1 MSSSVAPRR
10 NLVVAVGAIV
20 LFASAFA
27 GEPAVLAQ
35 DAPGVNAGAA
45 NQQFNVAGG
54 FHNRQAWDL
63 AAEEWAKFLKDFPA
77 DPRAA
82 AARFYLGQCQLQL
95 KQFDKAA
102 ATLKPLIAA
111 RPKLEQMPVAQLSL
125 GIAEFNLAQQ
135 GDEKQFAAAEQ
146 TLSAALRDHSD
157 GKHVPQTVY
166 YLAESLYAQGKL
178 EQAEPL
184 YRRVVTEFSDNV
196 LAPDALYSL
205 GVTLEELKR
214 GEAALDAYAKF
225 VDLFPKHALRT
236 EVNVRRADL
245 IAAAGD
251 YAAAETLFSA
261 AAADADYA
269 DADYAL
275 LRRAGCLFEQK
286 QFAAA
291 AAVYEQLAERFP
303 KSKYREDARFSAG
316 RAHYFAGQYD
326 QSAFQLA
333 PLARG
338 NGDRAAE
345 AAHWSA
351 RALLKTGKPAAA
363 EKLLAGLSK
372 ETLAARNYAAQLAL
386 DAADALYDQA
396 DRRADALK
404 AYKQLIVDFP
414 GDQLAAQALY
424 LASLTALEL
433 GCNDEARKH
442 AEAYLK
448 SNSDG
453 KLRAE
458 VLFILGEA
466 ALRSGDNKQA
476 AFTYDELLKSDGE
489 HADRSKWL
497 VRRSYALSGMGDH
510 KAVVASLAPAVAD
523 MSGSAL
529 RAEAYQLLGVA
540 RQALKDYSGAV
551 VDLSASLK
559 LDAKRS
565 GADEVLWT
573 LAESQRLAGDLPAA
587 QASFERLA
595 TEYPQSKL
603 LDSALYRR
611 GEAAY
616 AAGDLAGAE
625 VAYRR
630 IVAEYPQSQFAPYAR
645 FGLAWT
651 ALGKKD
657 PAGAVA
663 AVDGLLK
670 SKGPAELETQGRYA
684 RALAFEQLGK
694 FQPAIDDLQVYLKA
708 KAPGGERSEAM
719 YRLGRCQVGMNRN
732 EDALATFEALL
743 KADSGYEGAPKV
755 LYEIG
760 WIHKKAER
768 PADSAKAFAKLAKQ
782 YSSSPLAAEA
792 LFHVGEEAYGRQDYQ
807 TAIDAF
813 YDAREKADSPELE
826 EKSAYNL
833 GLTYFHKGDFAKAE
847 QWFHFEIEKFPKGSL
862 AQNAQFRKAEA
873 QFKQKKYREALAEF
887 KLVRAPGDGDFLSL
901 AALRIGQCAAQLDDW
916 QSAEASLSE
925 AVQKFSSSPHA
936 AEINYELAW
945 AKQNLG
951 RVDEAL
957 KLYELVTEQSQD
969 VVAAR
974 ARFMIG
980 EIYFERKDHNEAVR
994 HFFRAAVGY
1003 DFPEWQARAHFEAG
1017 RCFEVMGK
1025 LDQAKKSYQ
1034 EVVDKF
1040 GRFEEGPLA
1049 KKRLE
1054 ALGTGG

>member
-1 MSSSVAPRR
+1 MWSSFAPRR
-10 NLVVAVGAIV
+10 SLIVAVGAIV
-20 LFASAFA
+20 LLVSALA
-27 GEPAVLAQ
+27 GTPAVVAQ
-35 DAPGVNAGAA
+35 EAPGGNAGAA

-63 AAEEWAKFLKDFPA
+63 AAEEWAKFLIDFPA
-77 DPRAA
+77 DHRAA
-82 AARFYLGQCQLQL
+82 AARFYLGQCLLQL

-111 RPKLEQMPVAQLSL
+111 RPELEQMPVAQLSL

-135 GDEKQFAAAEQ
+135 GDKKQFAAAEQ
-146 TLSAALRDHSD
+146 TLAAVLRNHSD

-184 YRRVVTEFSDNV
+184 YRRFVTEFSDNV

-205 GVTLEELKR
+205 GVALEELKR
-214 GEAALDAYAKF
+214 DEAARDAYAKF
-225 VDLFPKHALRT
+225 VDKYPEHPLRT
-236 EVNVRRADL
+236 EVDVRRADL

-251 YAAAETLFSA
+251 LEAAERLFAAASA
-261 AAADADYA
+261 DVNYA

-275 LRRAGCLFEQK
+275 IRRAGCLIDQK
-286 QFAAA
+286 QFVAA
-291 AAVYEQLAERFP
+291 AAVYEQLPERFP
-303 KSKYREDARFSAG
+303 KSKYREDALLSAG
-316 RAHYFAGQYD
+316 RTRYFAGQYD
-326 QSAFQLA
+326 AAVPLLA

-351 RALLKTGKPAAA
+351 RALLKMGKPADA

-372 ETLAARNYAAQLAL
+372 ETLAGQKYAAQLAL
-386 DAADALYDQA
+386 DTADALYDQA

-404 AYKQLIVDFP
+404 AYKQLAVDFP
-414 GDQLAAQALY
+414 GDPLAAQALY

-433 GCNDEARKH
+433 GRNDEARKQ

-448 SNSDG
+448 SYTDG

-458 VLFILGEA
+458 VLYIKAEA

-476 AFTYDELLKSDGE
+476 ASAYDELLKSYGE

-497 VRRSYALSGMGDH
+497 VRRGYALAGMGDH
-510 KAVVASLAPAVAD
+510 KAVIASLAPAVVD
-523 MSGSAL
+523 LSESAL
-529 RAEAYQLLGVA
+529 RAEAYQLLGLA
-540 RQALKDYSGAV
+540 RQTLKDYSGAV
-551 VDLSASLK
+551 NDLSVSLK
-559 LDAKRS
+559 LDAERS

-573 LAESQRLAGDLPAA
+573 LAESQRLAGDLPAS
-587 QASFERLA
+587 QASLERLA

-603 LDSALYRR
+603 LDSAFYRR

-616 AAGDLAGAE
+616 AAGDWAGAE
-625 VAYRR
+625 AAYRR
-630 IVAEYPQSQFAPYAR
+630 VVNEYPKSQFAPYAR

-651 ALGKKD
+651 ALGKND
-657 PAGAVA
+657 PAAAVA

-670 SKGPAELETQGRYA
+670 TNGPAELETQGRYA
-684 RALAFEQLGK
+684 RALALEQLGK

-719 YRLGRCQVGMNRN
+719 YRLGRCQVGLNKI
-732 EDALATFEALL
+732 EDALATFNALL

-760 WIHKKAER
+760 WIHKRAER

-782 YSSSPLAAEA
+782 YGSSPLVAEA

-807 TAIDAF
+807 AAIDAF

-847 QWFHFEIEKFPKGSL
+847 QWFHFEIEKFPKGAL
-862 AQNAQFRKAEA
+862 AQNAQFRKAES

-887 KLVRAPGDGDFLSL
+887 KKVHSPIDQDFLPL
-901 AALRIGQCAAQLDDW
+901 AALRIGQCAAQLEDW
-916 QSAEASLSE
+916 KSAEAFLSE
-925 AVQKFSSSPHA
+925 AVKKFGSSPHA
-936 AEINYELAW
+936 AETNYELAW

-951 RVDEAL
+951 QVDEAL